1 MRATYVD
8 EADKTQMTLRD
19 EAKRW
24 QNKYDQLLKDYD
36 NYRLRIEEQRRSLPV
51 AQKEIALYQDKLRE
65 AEREIQVKDVEI
77 KVLTNKYNGVREDFS
92 SL

>member
-1 MRATYVD
+1 
-8 EADKTQMTLRD
+8 MTLRD

-92 SL
+92 SLQVNQMS